1 MSTIPNASSFYQS
14 PSVPDAYLQSSQV
27 VSLQAEDV
35 LNRFRTYCATVF
47 PFVYVSP
54 HITVQEFEKSQPF
67 LWLCI
72 KAVLSLSTTQQKVLG
87 FRVRETVSQRMLL
100 ANERSLDLLLGLLV
114 YLGMANPSMQN
125 YKSYFSLF
133 SQLAQALVFD
143 LGLNKSITADQ
154 NQRPVDPGQIHLSGF
169 KCPMQICGFF
179 VSLGLKS
186 PGARVRTMEERRA
199 VLGCYYVTSTI
210 VGYKQRIDGLRWT
223 SHMAESLQIMADKPE
238 YSQDTILVLL
248 IRTRLIA
255 DKAGQLSR
263 HDHSFHSPEPP
274 PIFLMRAL
282 DSELQETQRD
292 ISSRG
297 KHDIPHAIRLS
308 VSHTQLIIWE
318 NSLCGSSTSSDQL
331 APELTRIEGLYKCLE
346 AVKSWFD
353 ITSALPAADYG
364 RGPFPL
370 FPALTHFLFILH
382 KLSTL
387 KEPGWNRELVRTT
400 IDMSEVLQTLAQK
413 LEQVSAECIC
423 DSPDDSIFDKV
434 VAFVKIMKEI
444 IDARS
449 SMTPDP
455 QAGNIAPFATHTIE
469 KEQKEDALKFP
480 MDFANDAWL
489 TELLATM

>member
-154 NQRPVDPGQIHLSGF
+154 NQRPVDP
-169 KCPMQICGFF
+169 
-179 VSLGLKS
+179 
-186 PGARVRTMEERRA
+186 
-199 VLGCYYVTSTI
+199 
-210 VGYKQRIDGLRWT
+210 
-223 SHMAESLQIMADKPE
+223 
-238 YSQDTILVLL
+238 
-248 IRTRLIA
+248 
-255 DKAGQLSR
+255 
-263 HDHSFHSPEPP
+263 EPP

-297 KHDIPHAIRLS
+297 KHD
-308 VSHTQLIIWE
+308 T
-318 NSLCGSSTSSDQL
+318 
-331 APELTRIEGLYKCLE
+331 PELTRIEGLYKCLE